1 MKITLNHLEQLYK
14 NGYSLD
20 IAFFLMMI
28 EEGNVVKEVCEGNLK
43 LETLYQ
49 SVLRKGLITTNDKLT
64 LSGKAVID
72 YLNSTEED
80 VKLVKNK
87 KDTTKFDTWWAA
99 YPSTDTFSYK
109 GRVFSGTRSLKA
121 KKDDCRAKFNKILDE
136 GEYTVEE
143 LVKALQFEVD
153 QKKEN
158 SIKTGTNKL
167 SYMQNSL
174 TYLNQ
179 KTYESFIDLIRE
191 GIVITKKDDY
201 DGVNI

>member
-20 IAFFLMMI
+20 IAFFLVMI
-28 EEGNVVKEVCEGNLK
+28 EEGDVIKEVCEGNLK
-43 LETLYQ
+43 LEALYQ

-64 LSGKAVID
+64 LTGKEVIA
-72 YLNSTEED
+72 YLNIEED
-80 VKLVKNK
+80 SVKLVKK
-87 KDTTKFDTWWAA
+87 RKDSTKFDTWWIA

-109 GRVFSGTRSLKA
+109 NKVFTGTRSLKA
-121 KKDDCRAKFNKILDE
+121 KKDDCKVKFNKILDE

-191 GIVITKKDDY
+191 GIIITKKDDY

>member
-1 MKITLNHLEQLYK
+1 MKVTLNHLEQLYK

-20 IAFFLMMI
+20 IAFFLIMI
-28 EEGNVVKEVCEGNLK
+28 EEGDVIKEVCEANLK

-49 SVLRKGLITTNDKLT
+49 SVLRKGLITSNDKLT
-64 LSGKAVID
+64 LTGKEVIA
-72 YLNSTEED
+72 YLNTEEES
-80 VKLVKNK
+80 VKLVKK
-87 KDTTKFDTWWAA
+87 RKDSTKFDTWWAA

-109 GRVFSGTRSLKA
+109 NKVFTGTRSLKA
-121 KKDDCRAKFNKILDE
+121 KKDDCKIKFNKILDE
-136 GEYTVEE
+136 GEYTVDE
-143 LVKALQFEVD
+143 LVKALQFEVE